1 MTVCEEHSIA
11 SPQNILHLFKRQI
24 PNLESSKKCVAST
37 GTPRNGFFL
46 HRYFHTSCYHQTN
59 TNDNVLVGT
68 TAIMKFLRSRHI
80 AYEKYYTNIVTA
92 CPKHGQVKNLS
103 KCLYI
108 NMKSGKLIMPQ
119 IVFHFLFLQLGNGQ
133 QLLSLLR
140 YQFQLRN
147 FCCLQSN
154 KNVFEQI

>member
-1 MTVCEEHSIA
+1 MNPTKLLLLTMTVCEEHSIA

-92 CPKHGQVKNLS
+92 CPP
-103 KCLYI
+103 
-108 NMKSGKLIMPQ
+108 NMAK
-119 IVFHFLFLQLGNGQ
+119 
-133 QLLSLLR
+133 
-140 YQFQLRN
+140 
-147 FCCLQSN
+147 
-154 KNVFEQI
+154 